1 MKLITKINEE
11 ITIFAD
17 EHQYIVKVKTRPNQR
32 VDKQVTWYF
41 PTLDMCFQEIFD
53 YLCKKRLADNEN
65 KTLNE
70 VRNTI
75 LETKREILEIMEPF
89 VDVKS

>member
-1 MKLITKINEE
+1 MKLIIKINKE
-11 ITIFAD
+11 ISIFAD
-17 EHQYIVKVKTRPNQR
+17 GHQYIVKIKGAPEQR
-32 VDKQVTWYF
+32 LDKQETWYF
-41 PTLDMCFQEIFD
+41 PTLDMCFQEIFN
-53 YLCKKRLADNEN
+53 YLCKKRLADNET

-89 VDVKS
+89 TVCGR